1 MTEPKREG
9 VVRVTASTSATDE
22 VSAREADSLP
32 YGAPLPKS
40 KFAKGSEK
48 GTIREA
54 IVGVRLGE
62 SPGSTRLTLR
72 LRDSSLPLG
81 MTASISHFSFSIP
94 NLQKNRPRN
103 NRRR

>member
-1 MTEPKREG
+1 M
-9 VVRVTASTSATDE
+9 
-22 VSAREADSLP
+22 SAREADSLP

-62 SPGSTRLTLR
+62 SPGSLR
-72 LRDSSLPLG
+72 LDFSLREKS
-81 MTASISHFSFSIP
+81 AISG
-94 NLQKNRPRN
+94 
-103 NRRR
+103 